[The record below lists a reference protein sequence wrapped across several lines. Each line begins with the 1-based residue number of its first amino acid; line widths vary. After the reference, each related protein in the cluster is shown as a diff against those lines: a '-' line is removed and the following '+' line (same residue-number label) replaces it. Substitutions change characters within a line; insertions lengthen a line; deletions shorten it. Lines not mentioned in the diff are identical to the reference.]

1 MPPRR
6 SLILAGG
13 GMRVAY
19 QAGVLRALDEAGLE
33 FEHADGTS
41 GGIIN
46 LAMLLSGQSPE
57 EMCRRWREV
66 DVRRF
71 ASFLP
76 LHEYLDVGRLPAL
89 GDADGIRAEVFPALG
104 IDVERIRAAA
114 GIQGTFNVC
123 NFDRKVSEAV
133 PHQQVDLDL
142 LVAGISLP
150 IFTPPVLVGGARYLD
165 AVWIR
170 DANLMEA
177 VRRGAEELWVVWCIG
192 NHAQYRDGPFQQYV
206 HMIELS
212 ANGSLFGEL
221 ERIAELN
228 DRIRAGEAVGGRSA
242 PIRLHLVKPAVP
254 LPLDPDLY
262 LGHIDTATLIAM
274 GYQDAH
280 HYLDGIDPEGLPLGP
295 EVTRM
300 RDPRLGISFREVMA
314 GGFSLGATD
323 PRAGREAGEAAGTT
337 LTMRV
342 AIDIDDLD
350 RFIEDPDHQGR
361 LSGTVSFPPLGDEL
375 LATRG
380 IFNLFSPGAEAG
392 SRRMVYELG
401 LRHQGRDLY
410 LAGRKEVKDD
420 FGPDLLADTTTL
432 FTTLHEG
439 RSTSGPVI
447 GAGTLR
453 LGIRELK
460 DLAGT
465 MHATNAAGPREAAEA
480 LARFGRFFLGELWK
494 TYNGPA
500 GRATRRS
507 GGGTAP

>member
-1 MPPRR
+1 MERPRR

-19 QAGVLRALDEAGLE
+19 QAGVLRALDEAGLA
-33 FEHADGTS
+33 FDHADGTS

-46 LAMLLSGQSPE
+46 LAMLLSGQTPA
-57 EMCRRWREV
+57 EMCRRWRGV
-66 DVRRF
+66 DVRKF

-76 LHEYLDVGRLPAL
+76 LDKYLDAGRLPAL
-89 GDADGIRAEVFPALG
+89 GDADGIRKDVFPALG
-104 IDVERIRAAA
+104 IDVARIRAAG
-114 GIQGTFNVC
+114 GIQGTFNVG
-123 NFDRKVSEAV
+123 NFNRKVSEAI
-133 PHQQVDLDL
+133 PHQEISLDL

-150 IFTPPVLVGGARYLD
+150 IFTPPVLVGETRYLD

-192 NHAQYRDGPFQQYV
+192 NADQYRDGSFQQYV

-228 DRIRAGEAVGGRSA
+228 DRIAAGEAVGGRTS
-242 PIRLHLVKPAVP
+242 PIRLHLIKPSLP

-262 LGHIDTATLIAM
+262 LGRIDCATLIAK
-274 GYQDAH
+274 GYQDAR
-280 HYLDGIDPEGLPLGP
+280 HYLDTIDPEGLPLNP
-295 EVTRM
+295 EVTKM

-337 LTMRV
+337 LTMRA

-350 RFIEDPDHQGR
+350 RFIADPDHAGR
-361 LSGTVSFPPLGDEL
+361 LSGTVSFPPVGDDL
-375 LATRG
+375 LASSG
-380 IFNLFSPGAEAG
+380 VFNLFSPGDEPGA
-392 SRRMVYELG
+392 RRMVYELG

-410 LAGRKEVKDD
+410 LAGHKEVKDD
-420 FGPDLLADTTTL
+420 FGPDLLSDTTTL

-439 RSTSGPVI
+439 PDASGPVI

-453 LGIRELK
+453 LGVRELK
-460 DLAGT
+460 DLVGT
-465 MHATNAAGPREAAEA
+465 LHATNAAGPREAAEA

-494 TYNGPA
+494 AYT
-500 GRATRRS
+500 
-507 GGGTAP
+507 